1 MVPVIALVGR
11 PNVGKSTLF
20 NRLTKTRDAIVADFA
35 GLTRDRKYGEAKW
48 QGRTY
53 IVVDTGGISGDEEGI
68 DLKMAEQSLQAIE
81 ESDAVLFL
89 VDSRDGMTV
98 ADQMIAE
105 HLRKRNKR
113 TFLVANKVDTVD
125 PEIARAEFSPLA
137 IGDAFPIAAAHGR
150 GVNNLLE
157 AVLGV
162 FPKDEVE
169 VEELSEEQV
178 RAAAEEGGDVFRRVQ
193 GIDETTG
200 IKIAVIGRPNVG
212 KSTLVNRMLGEER
225 VIVYDQAGT
234 TRDSIYIPFE
244 RNEERYTLIDTAGVR
259 RRGKVFEAVE
269 KFSVVK
275 TLQAIQDA
283 NVVIFVMDAREGV
296 VEHDLNLLGFVLET
310 GRALVIA
317 LNKWDGMESGER
329 DYVKTELERRLLFVD
344 FADIHFISALH
355 GTGVGHLYKSVQQS
369 FASATTRWPTS
380 RLTQILEDAVQEHQP
395 PMVSGRRIK
404 LRYAHLGGA
413 NPPLIVI
420 HGNQTEAVPK
430 SYTRY
435 LEKTYRRVLKL
446 VGTPIR
452 IEYRGGENP
461 FEGKKNTLT
470 ERQVNKKRRLM
481 SHHKKAE
488 KKRKDKRR

>member
-20 NRLTKTRDAIVADFA
+20 NRLTKTRDAIVADYS

-53 IVVDTGGISGDEEGI
+53 IVIDTGGISGDEEGI
-68 DLKMAEQSLQAIE
+68 DAKMAEQSLQAIE
-81 ESDAVLFL
+81 EADAVLFM
-89 VDSRDGMTV
+89 VDSRAGMTA

-105 HLRKRNKR
+105 HLRKKNKR

-125 PEIARAEFSPLA
+125 PDIARAEFSPLA
-137 IGDAFPIAAAHGR
+137 IGDAYPIAAAHGR
-150 GVNNLLE
+150 GVNGLLQ
-157 AVLGV
+157 AALGI
-162 FPKDEVE
+162 FPKDEG
-169 VEELSEEQV
+169 EEDELAEGE
-178 RAAAEEGGDVFRRVQ
+178 AAEGGEGAERQQRIPGP
-193 GIDETTG
+193 DEKSG
-200 IKIAVIGRPNVG
+200 IKIAIIGRPNVG

-244 RNEERYTLIDTAGVR
+244 RDEVKYTLIDTAGVR
-259 RRGKVFEAVE
+259 RRGKIFEAVE

-296 VEHDLNLLGFVLET
+296 VDHDLNLLGFVLET

-317 LNKWDGMESGER
+317 LNKWDGMDQHER
-329 DYVKTELERRLLFVD
+329 ERVKSELERRLQFVD

-355 GTGVGHLYKSVQQS
+355 GTGVGHLYKSVQES
-369 FASATTRWPTS
+369 FRSAVTRWPTS
-380 RLTQILEDAVQEHQP
+380 FLTQILEDAVSTHQP
-395 PMVSGRRIK
+395 PLVNGRRIK

-413 NPPLIVI
+413 NPPLVVI
-420 HGNQTEAVPK
+420 HGNQVDAVPRAY
-430 SYTRY
+430 SRY
-435 LEKTYRRVLKL
+435 LENTYRRVLKL

-452 IEYRGGENP
+452 IEFKGGENP
-461 FEGKKNTLT
+461 YEGKKNTLT

-488 KKRKDKRR
+488 KKKKDKRR